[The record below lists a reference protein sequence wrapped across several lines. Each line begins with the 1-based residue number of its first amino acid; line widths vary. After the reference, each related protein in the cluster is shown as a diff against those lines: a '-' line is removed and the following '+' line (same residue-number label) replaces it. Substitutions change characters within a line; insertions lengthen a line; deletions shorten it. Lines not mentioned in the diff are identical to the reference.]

1 MNLYLLAIAL
11 IANIL
16 WSFFTIKILAS
27 PVTKHQDLA
36 AVVEHLEKSI
46 TLSQPR
52 FMRLMQEFLGITS
65 EALSLVLPT

>member
-36 AVVEHLEKSI
+36 TVVEHLERVMVS
-46 TLSQPR
+46 
-52 FMRLMQEFLGITS
+52 
-65 EALSLVLPT
+65 